1 MASPQANT
9 RLKPAVNSFVSSL
22 LYACEASS
30 VLGFLVRCVTWLVF
44 IAGFGAGGLGI
55 WFCRH
60 NLHVRF
66 WLQDMPLVTLLVMET
81 TLCLAAFLLVYK
93 AVINASRA
101 IRRGGNFPCMLS
113 TRTVRFLFL
122 VITLLAFATVVL
134 GALTVRFSDVI
145 AESLGVRC
153 GVSGVSRGLEQM
165 YQQLAIFRARCSSS
179 AGKVMNVDQCDGFSQ
194 AFPPPSPYV
203 RYLKILEGQFGC
215 SGFCRHNSPGLFDS
229 AGTPPG
235 LQVSCSVSLSQ
246 FLWKYSQL
254 LTVPAI
260 ALGSFLSLA
269 GAALYS
275 YDEL

>member
-9 RLKPAVNSFVSSL
+9 RLKPVVNSFVSSL
-22 LYACEASS
+22 VYTCESS
-30 VLGFLVRCVTWLVF
+30 TLSGFLIRSLTWLVF
-44 IAGFGAGGLGI
+44 VAGFGGGGLGI

-66 WLQDMPLVTLLVMET
+66 WLQDMPLVTLIVMET
-81 TLCLAAFLLVYK
+81 TLCFAAVLLVYK
-93 AVINASRA
+93 AIINASRA
-101 IRRGGNFPCMLS
+101 MRRGNPPCMLS

-122 VITLLAFATVVL
+122 VITLLAFSTVVL

-145 AESLGVRC
+145 TESLGVKC
-153 GVSGVSRGLEQM
+153 GWSGVSRGLEQT
-165 YQQLAIFRARCSSS
+165 YQQLAVFRARCSAA
-179 AGKVMNVDQCDGFSQ
+179 AGKIMNVDQCDGFSQ

-215 SGFCRHNSPGLFDS
+215 SGFCHYNSPSLFDNTG
-229 AGTPPG
+229 APAG
-235 LQVSCSVSLSQ
+235 LQASCSSSLNQ

-254 LTVPAI
+254 ITVPAL
-260 ALGSFLSLA
+260 ALASFLSLA